1 MKMAGS
7 RKAPYT
13 RETPDVLDRVFE
25 WAERIACPMDS
36 RSKRMLSEPKEDVL
50 DFVFQHVESFVCQ
63 EDAPR
68 QLLQGPND
76 LERGNSLVE
85 RGIHGQATVLQT
97 RRKIKKL
104 GEEGDVIDYVFE
116 HVESFVCNEEIPN
129 HDAAVVH
136 KAVYPNRKTY
146 NSESADIDL
155 LAAEK
160 RFRSADE
167 QEDEIRVFYQP

>member
-104 GEEGDVIDYVFE
+104 GVYARLLHIFTIIISSLMVGVTFR
-116 HVESFVCNEEIPN
+116 IP
-129 HDAAVVH
+129 H
-136 KAVYPNRKTY
+136 
-146 NSESADIDL
+146 
-155 LAAEK
+155 
-160 RFRSADE
+160 
-167 QEDEIRVFYQP
+167 Q